1 MAYTKLFASIITS
14 TIWIA
19 NDQTRI
25 VWITM
30 LALADKNG
38 EVQGSVPGLAR
49 IAGVS
54 MEACEAALKAFLS
67 PDEHSRTKTDEGRRI
82 EEIDGGWHLLNHEK
96 YRKMASK
103 EDAVEKNAE
112 RQRRHRARN
121 ASVTARDAAITQD
134 RDIAEAD
141 TEEEA
146 KEERKKEPPTPTGSP
161 PQGGEKPKDK
171 PDEKLGADQGKKL
184 EPDAGGGEGG
194 QAGGKPRRASTGKTA
209 LPRDWQANEDQR
221 AYAAEQG
228 NADVDRTILEFCE
241 FYWSSGAKWLDWNL
255 VFKRWCRNQK
265 TYGAKKNGAVT
276 ESWNDKRLR
285 ENMEAL
291 ERSKEFERKY
301 Q

>member
-30 LALADKNG
+30 MALADKNG

-54 MEACEAALKAFLS
+54 MEACELALKAFLS

-146 KEERKKEPPTPTGSP
+146 KEESKKEPPTPTGSP

-194 QAGGKPRRASTGKTA
+194 KAGRKPRRASTGKTA
-209 LPRDWQANEDQR
+209 LPRDYVITAELL
-221 AYAAEQG
+221 AYAAEHG
-228 NADVDRTILEFCE
+228 SKDPERTVMNGCE

-255 VFKRWCRNQK
+255 VLKRWCRNQK
-265 TYGAKKNGAVT
+265 NFARNGSFTPT
-276 ESWNDKRLR
+276 ESASDRR
-285 ENMEAL
+285 EREMQAVL
-291 ERSKEFERKY
+291 EKLDRERELPA
-301 Q
+301 